1 MAAEHDDGAVVLV
14 VILVAAE
21 AREAPALPPHD
32 DNAATLAL
40 VIKGD
45 AALFFAFVVSA
56 HYLFPRRTVWSS
68 DAIYPEHENENDPNL
83 SNNNL
88 TVIKSLLIGTYY
100 IVRYGFIKVCSNVSS
115 YWRAKIPLVTRA
127 SRREEDRESSYKY
140 QK

>member
-1 MAAEHDDGAVVLV
+1 LAAEHDDGAVVLV

-68 DAIYPEHENENDPNL
+68 DAIYPEHENENDPL
-83 SNNNL
+83 RKCRRSRSNSK
-88 TVIKSLLIGTYY
+88 IWFYQSLLLAREDTNHPLE
-100 IVRYGFIKVCSNVSS
+100 K
-115 YWRAKIPLVTRA
+115 AKNTVY
-127 SRREEDRESSYKY
+127 SRPSLKCDGGGRLLKY
-140 QK
+140 

>member
-1 MAAEHDDGAVVLV
+1 MEKNILTKAAAEDADRGGDRAQHVELAAEHDDGAVVLV

-56 HYLFPRRTVWSS
+56 HYLFPRQFGPAMRSIRST
-68 DAIYPEHENENDPNL
+68 
-83 SNNNL
+83 
-88 TVIKSLLIGTYY
+88 K
-100 IVRYGFIKVCSNVSS
+100 K
-115 YWRAKIPLVTRA
+115 
-127 SRREEDRESSYKY
+127 
-140 QK
+140 